1 MPADSFTG
9 LSCDSLYLDMSSN
22 SMRGLHPDA
31 FRGIEDKLTF
41 LKLEN
46 NLLTTL
52 PAALANLSN
61 LVLLDIHDNPIKV
74 FEESILMSLGS
85 HLQMFHV
92 GSRELSQWPQEFRQL
107 ESLKALRLYHLPMDH
122 LPESAFSGFESN
134 LTTLEINS
142 TNLAG
147 IPSAVCHLS
156 EIAALIFVNNTNVLD
171 ETLLPVC
178 KEAVSSM
185 FSLALDKN
193 NLNEFPD
200 IFDIFPNTGRLSV
213 SFNPSL
219 VSVGK
224 HIPYGNRVSAL
235 TMSNDALSEIPP
247 SFQNFTNLKTLI
259 IENNNISEIHD
270 EDFDKLK
277 KLIFIDLS
285 DNPLRFISE
294 NAFENMTVLNHVIL
308 DNTNLPDMPETLA
321 HLEQLRM
328 VDFRN
333 NFVNCSCDALGWLEN
348 MTDVTI
354 NGDCSE
360 TSSGANIE
368 TFMSLTLP
376 FC

>member
-1 MPADSFTG
+1 
-9 LSCDSLYLDMSSN
+9 MSSN

-41 LKLEN
+41 LKLEH

-52 PAALANLSN
+52 PAALANLSS

-74 FEESILMSLGS
+74 FEESILMSLGT

-142 TNLAG
+142 TNLTG
-147 IPSAVCHLS
+147 IPPAVCHLS
-156 EIAALIFVNNTNVLD
+156 KIAALIFVNNTNVPD

-178 KEAVSSM
+178 KETVSSM
-185 FSLALDKN
+185 FSLALDRN

-219 VSVGK
+219 ESVDK
-224 HIPYGNRVSAL
+224 HIPFDNRVSAL
-235 TMSNDALSEIPP
+235 TMSNNALYEIPQ

-285 DNPLRFISE
+285 DNPLRLISE

-308 DNTNLPDMPETLA
+308 DNTNLPDIPETLA

-328 VDFRN
+328 LDFRN
-333 NFVNCSCDALGWLEN
+333 NFVNCSCDALGWLKN

-376 FC
+376 YC